1 MKASWSAQ
9 RALNCLLK
17 FSLID
22 PNNFNRKGYNLT
34 KVISNSFRLIL
45 KVFANILCK
54 LKGNTMEM
62 LLFKTYLIYLTMRYN
77 KQCLKRVIANRV
89 CLFRVTSIKLFKLM
103 NLNFKVLRSH
113 FLESTTTLNFKIR
126 HLKLTIIPT
135 IRCLAWIKPWLDPQI
150 SKA

>member
-1 MKASWSAQ
+1 MKVSWSAL
-9 RALNCLLK
+9 RALNCWLK

-54 LKGNTMEM
+54 LKGNTMEI
-62 LLFKTYLIYLTMRYN
+62 LLFKTYL
-77 KQCLKRVIANRV
+77 IANRV

-126 HLKLTIIPT
+126 HLNLTITPT

-150 SKA
+150 AKA